1 MWALELVRDG
11 TTREPLVPYAA
22 TGAAAA
28 PMAAVT
34 AACLDR
40 GLITFV
46 FGNRIHV
53 APPLN
58 LNDTEAMDGLA
69 ILDEVLSVADGYVT

>member
-1 MWALELVRDG
+1 
-11 TTREPLVPYAA
+11 VPYAA

-28 PMAAVT
+28 PMAAV
-34 AACLDR
+34 AAAGLER
-40 GLITFV
+40 GLITFA

-58 LNDTEAMDGLA
+58 MSDAEAEDGLA
-69 ILDEVLSVADGYVT
+69 ILDEVLSVANGYVA